1 MRNVFLAGTG
11 VAVVYIV
18 VNRAIVLLNQPSD
31 LAVAGGYFLMLTLL
45 AALVGAGSWLWRRL

>member
-1 MRNVFLAGTG
+1 MRSVFLAGTG
-11 VAVVYIV
+11 VAVAYIV

-45 AALVGAGSWLWRRL
+45 AALLGAASWLWRRL